1 MRRPSEPILELLRDW
16 VRKKGFTTAQL
27 AERTGVERSRLKH
40 ILAGQEPMDVDE
52 FLLVTQALDLG
63 PEELGLAGGP
73 AARPESPTATAPSGP
88 ASSGPR
94 LVSLSR
100 PPADEDDARVAPRT
114 AAPVQLRP
122 FTGGGRDGG
131 AARTGGW
138 DEDAFE
144 PPDALGNLP
153 KQILQLGFALGT
165 DLFLVLDARQLA
177 ESKVPASVLSRF
189 QDALPIKL
197 EAKYHAHNR
206 PRYFEDRFECVLSF
220 DALYTCTFPWT
231 AFKEVRFLLPEEPIR
246 PVTTPTPPETPRPS
260 GGPQLRVVK

>member
-1 MRRPSEPILELLRDW
+1 MRRPSEPILEILRDW

-27 AERTGVERSRLKH
+27 AERTGVERTRLKH

-63 PEELGLAGGP
+63 PEELGLAGPSAPAPEQVGP
-73 AARPESPTATAPSGP
+73 ALVGP
-88 ASSGPR
+88 ASTGPR

-100 PPADEDDARVAPRT
+100 PPQDDAPRT
-114 AAPVQLRP
+114 ESRPKPLQLRP
-122 FTGGGRDGG
+122 FSGGGRDGG
-131 AARTGGW
+131 AARTGDGE
-138 DEDAFE
+138 DDDAFE

-165 DLFLVLDARQLA
+165 DLFMVLDAKQLVD
-177 ESKVPASVLSRF
+177 SKVPSSVLSRF

-206 PRYFEDRFECVLSF
+206 PRYQEDCFECVLSF

-231 AFKEVRFLLPEEPIR
+231 AFKEVRFLIPEEPIR
-246 PVTTPTPPETPRPS
+246 PLTTPTPPESPRPA

>member
-27 AERTGVERSRLKH
+27 AERTGVDRSRLKH

-63 PEELGLAGGP
+63 PEELGLAGPVAPAPAQVGP
-73 AARPESPTATAPSGP
+73 GPT
-88 ASSGPR
+88 GPR

-100 PPADEDDARVAPRT
+100 PPQDDEPRT
-114 AAPVQLRP
+114 EARPTPLQLRP
-122 FTGGGRDGG
+122 VAGRGRDGG

-138 DEDAFE
+138 DEDTFE

-165 DLFLVLDARQLA
+165 DLFLVLDVKQLG
-177 ESKVPASVLSRF
+177 ESKVPNSVLSRF

-206 PRYFEDRFECVLSF
+206 PRYHEDRFECVLSF

-246 PVTTPTPPETPRPS
+246 PVAPPTPPEPTRPS